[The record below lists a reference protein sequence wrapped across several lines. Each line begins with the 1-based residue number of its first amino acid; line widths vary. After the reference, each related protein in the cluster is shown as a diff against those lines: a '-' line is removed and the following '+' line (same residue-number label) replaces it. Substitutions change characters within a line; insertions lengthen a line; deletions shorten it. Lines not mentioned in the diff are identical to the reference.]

1 MADLLDKGSKWLGRQ
16 RREHAAQEVV
26 YLRGGSSVGVPATIG
41 QTDFQ
46 RDDGNGFPLTFQ
58 SVDFLITA
66 ADLVLDGIPV
76 TPERG
81 DQVITGRIDE
91 GVVYELMDNLG
102 GPAWKYADAYRR
114 VYRIHTK
121 QVATRP

>member
-41 QTDFQ
+41 RTEFDQDESGYPVRVHST
-46 RDDGNGFPLTFQ
+46 
-58 SVDFLITA
+58 DFLIDV
-66 ADLVLDGIPV
+66 ADLELDGIPV
-76 TPERG
+76 EPQRG

-91 GVVYELMDNLG
+91 GVVFEVMNVPGAGY
-102 GPAWKYADAYRR
+102 WRYADAYRR
-114 VYRIHTK
+114 VYRVHTK
-121 QVATRP
+121 QVGTRP